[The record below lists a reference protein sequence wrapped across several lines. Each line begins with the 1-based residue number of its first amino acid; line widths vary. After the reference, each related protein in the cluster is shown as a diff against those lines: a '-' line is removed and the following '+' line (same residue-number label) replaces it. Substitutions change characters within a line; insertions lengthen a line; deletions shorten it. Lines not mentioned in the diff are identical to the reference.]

1 MINSYLLFTLAIG
14 ILGLIVVFWLRKWIL
29 SIPIEVEKTK
39 EVSSWIKTGARA
51 FLRREYIT
59 ISYFIASIAI
69 ALGLLAYLGVF
80 GAGGWAIPFG
90 FILGSILSLLMAWIG
105 METATDAN
113 VRTTNV
119 GRKDAFQALKVA
131 FRGGAVTGLSLVSL
145 SIIGI
150 SILYMITGN
159 ASLVVGFGF
168 GASLAALFAQLGGG
182 IYTKSA
188 DIGADLVGKVE
199 KGLEEDDPRNAAV
212 IADQVGDNVG
222 DCAGRASDLFESFSD
237 NIISIMI
244 IGAFIGAYT
253 FKDFLIDVI
262 PFILLPLVLQ
272 AIAIIAVII
281 GVFSL
286 LGKDPTK
293 SIYLSFLVTGVIIVI
308 GYLIAIELIIGPI
321 AVKIGDPTFAHRL
334 VIASIVGLVGSLL
347 TVLGVIYYTG
357 HQYPPVKSIAES
369 AKGGPAI
376 DVLAGLSFGMESAFP
391 EAVIIGIVI
400 AVSFFVAAGD
410 INIFGIHGLKGVYGV
425 ALAGLGLLGVTG
437 IIQTSDTFGPIVD
450 NADGIATMAGIEEEV
465 GTSLETLDAV
475 GNMTKALTKAYGM
488 AAAILTAISMLF
500 AYIIESVDKA
510 SLQGVISTSIE
521 VIAQD
526 FDEILSLATVNIMHP
541 LVLVGVL
548 IGATVP
554 FLFSALAIRGAQ
566 RGAFA
571 MVNEVRR
578 QFKENPAIMEGKA
591 LPDYGK
597 AVDIATK
604 YALVEMIMP
613 TLLGLFIPILIGVLI
628 PGIISLW
635 VLAGYLAALNIVAAL
650 LAIFQFNAGG
660 ALDNAKKIIEISG
673 LKRTPVHE
681 ATVVG
686 DTVGDPLK
694 DTSGPS
700 LHILIKLSNILSITL
715 VPLYVYLIKTAN
727 YTINL
732 SIAAVIFI
740 LWIIIWFYVRSV
752 RKRYAKIE

>member
-1 MINSYLLFTLAIG
+1 MVNLYLIFTLAIG
-14 ILGLIVVFWLRKWIL
+14 LLGLAVVFWLRKWIID
-29 SIPIEVEKTK
+29 IPIEVEKTK

-69 ALGLLAYLGVF
+69 ALSLLAYLGIF
-80 GAGGWAIPFG
+80 GAEGWAIPLG
-90 FILGSILSLLMAWIG
+90 FILGSALSLLMAWIG

-119 GRKDAFQALKVA
+119 ARKDAFAALKVA

-145 SIIGI
+145 SILGI
-150 SILYMITGN
+150 SLLYMITEN

-199 KGLEEDDPRNAAV
+199 QGLEEDDPRNAAV

-244 IGAFIGAYT
+244 IGAFIAT
-253 FKDFLIDVI
+253 FTFRDFLVDVL
-262 PFILLPLVLQ
+262 PFVLLPLVLQ

-286 LGKDPTK
+286 IGKDPTK
-293 SIYLSFLVTGVIIVI
+293 SIYLSFLVTGVVIVI
-308 GYLIAIELIIGPI
+308 GFTLAIEVIIGPA
-321 AVKIGDPTFAHRL
+321 AVSINDPTFAHRL
-334 VIASIVGLVGSLL
+334 VLSSIIGLVGSLL

-391 EAVIIGIVI
+391 EAIIISIVI

-410 INIFGIHGLKGVYGV
+410 LDLSGINGLKGIYGV

-450 NADGIATMAGIEEEV
+450 NADGIATMAGIEDEV

-488 AAAILTAISMLF
+488 AAAILTAVSMLF
-500 AYIIESVDKA
+500 AYIIEAVDKA
-510 SLQGVISTSIE
+510 SVQGIIGTGIE
-521 VIAQD
+521 DIAKD
-526 FDEILSLATVNIMHP
+526 FDIVLSLAAVNIIHP
-541 LVLVGVL
+541 LVLVGLV

-554 FLFSALAIRGAQ
+554 FIFSALAIRGAQ

-578 QFKENPAIMEGKA
+578 QFKDNPGIMEGKS

-597 AVDIATK
+597 AVDIATR

-613 TLLGLFIPILIGVLI
+613 TLLGLFLPILIGVLV
-628 PGIISLW
+628 PGVISLW
-635 VLAGYLAALNIVAAL
+635 VLAGYLAALNVVAAL

-660 ALDNAKKIIEISG
+660 ALDNAKKVVEISG
-673 LKRTPVHE
+673 MKRTPVHE

-715 VPLYVYLIKTAN
+715 VPMYVYLIKANN
-727 YTINL
+727 YTLNL
-732 SIAAVIFI
+732 AIAAVILV
-740 LWIIIWFYVRSV
+740 LWVIVWLYVRSV
-752 RKRYAKIE
+752 RKKYGTL